1 MVDSQASSVA
11 PDAQIFSE
19 VTHEG
24 PAGNRRTE
32 RSFPCSS
39 CGADLVYQP
48 GAADLTCP
56 YCRHREVIP
65 RDARTIREFALAEY
79 VPPPK
84 PVDSGR
90 GLVQMAC
97 VACAAQVEVPP
108 ETAAKPCPYCGGTLL
123 AKALTEAAAAAQAAC
138 EAILP
143 FKIPRQQAELA
154 VQRWVKSLWFA
165 PSDLLRAVTMERFSS
180 LYQPWWTFDS
190 HTLSHY
196 SGDAGYHYTVTV
208 GEGKNR
214 RTETRTRWESRDGV
228 HEEFIDDQPV
238 PAGEF
243 REWRDGF
250 DFKQLVPYDQSFLA
264 GHSATTATR
273 DPQRGWQDA
282 KQRIDQ
288 RMYEACRREIGGD
301 TQRNVEVVTAHRA
314 VTYKLI
320 MLPRWQGGFRYRG
333 RAFVIAVNGQ
343 TGGVVGDR
351 PWSAIKITLAVI
363 AGLVVAGGV
372 FYLFNK

>member
-1 MVDSQASSVA
+1 M
-11 PDAQIFSE
+11 PDAPRSAEE
-19 VTHEG
+19 VHEG

-56 YCRHREVIP
+56 YCNHREIIP
-65 RDARTIREFALAEY
+65 RDARSIREFALSEY
-79 VPPPK
+79 VPPLK
-84 PVDSGR
+84 PSGSGESDR

-123 AKALTEAAAAAQAAC
+123 AKALSEAAAAAQAAC
-138 EAILP
+138 EAIVP
-143 FKIPRQQAELA
+143 FKISRPQAERA
-154 VQRWVKSLWFA
+154 VQGWVKSLWFA
-165 PSDLLRAVTMERFSS
+165 PSDLLRAVTFERFSS

-196 SGDAGYHYTVTV
+196 SGDAGYHYTVSV
-208 GEGKNR
+208 GQGKNR
-214 RTETRTRWESRDGV
+214 RTERRTRWESRNGV

-243 REWRDGF
+243 REWKDGF
-250 DFKQLVPYDQSFLA
+250 DFRQLVPFDQSFLA
-264 GHSATTATR
+264 GHSASTATR

-288 RMYEACRREIGGD
+288 RLYEACCREIGGD
-301 TQRNVEVVTAHRA
+301 TQRNVSVVTAHRA
-314 VTYKLI
+314 ITYKLI

-351 PWSAIKITLAVI
+351 PWSRVKITLAVI
-363 AGLVVAGGV
+363 AGLVVVVGLI
-372 FYLFNK
+372 YLFNR

>member
-1 MVDSQASSVA
+1 MNVADADSDVGPVITGQMH
-11 PDAQIFSE
+11 
-19 VTHEG
+19 TG
-24 PAGNRRTE
+24 PAGQRQGE

-48 GAADLTCP
+48 GASELTCP
-56 YCRHREVIP
+56 YCQHREVIP
-65 RDARTIREFALAEY
+65 RDGRSIREFALADY

-84 PVDSGR
+84 PIDTGR

-97 VACAAQVEVPP
+97 VACAAQIEVPP

-123 AKALTEAAAAAQAAC
+123 AKTQSEAAAAAQAAC

-143 FKIPRQQAELA
+143 FVIARDQAERA
-154 VQRWVKSLWFA
+154 VQTWLQSLWFA
-165 PSDLLRAVTMERFSS
+165 PNDLRRAVTFERFTS

-190 HTLSHY
+190 HTLSHW
-196 SGDAGYHYTVTV
+196 SGEAGYHYTVSV
-208 GEGKNR
+208 GEGQNR
-214 RTETRTRWESRDGV
+214 RTEQRTRWVSREGV
-228 HEEFIDDQPV
+228 YEEFIDDLPV

-250 DFKQLVPYDQSFLA
+250 DFQRLVPYEPSFLA

-273 DPQRGWQDA
+273 DPQRGWTDA
-282 KQRIDQ
+282 KQR
-288 RMYEACRREIGGD
+288 MEAQLAETCRQAVGGD

-320 MLPRWQGGFRYRG
+320 LLPRWQGGFRYRG

-351 PWSAIKITLAVI
+351 PYSTAKITLAVI
-363 AGLVVAGGV
+363 AGLAVLAGLI
-372 FYLFNK
+372 YLFNR